1 MANLHAFA
9 LGAILRWNA
18 NASHFQINARGGKS
32 FLKTM
37 YLAVDQS
44 AHFTLPD
51 GKSRLAPI
59 EAATGAQP
67 GIVRKWGIGVR
78 GIPLKIGFGG
88 LLMLKTP
95 EKLDESLQ
103 LD

>member
-1 MANLHAFA
+1 MRPPW
-9 LGAILRWNA
+9 GAILRWNA

-32 FLKTM
+32 FLKTT
-37 YLAVDQS
+37 YLPVNQS
-44 AHFTLPD
+44 AHFALAD

-59 EAATGAQP
+59 EAETGAQP
-67 GIVRKWGIGVR
+67 GIVRKWGIGAC
-78 GIPLKIGFGG
+78 GIPIKIGFGG
-88 LLMLKTP
+88 LLMLKNP